1 MSTWTLTVPTVNHE
15 RCVGCELCTRACGV
29 THAIHLNLEHNW
41 VEVSEE
47 LCWACGACTRM
58 CPFSAITLPDWVE
71 PNKALRD
78 AIYARTRKPK
88 KRHDAPEPLTA
99 ETDVTESLS

>member
-1 MSTWTLTVPTVNHE
+1 
-15 RCVGCELCTRACGV
+15 
-29 THAIHLNLEHNW
+29 
-41 VEVSEE
+41 
-47 LCWACGACTRM
+47 M

-99 ETDVTESLS
+99 ETDLTESLS